1 MPGNIYDNTH
11 AIQRRKKKKNQLFLN
26 LMEKAGGDGIAVSST
41 GSLIVLHPCNEN
53 ARLAFMNSPHLIQFK
68 PTKHETSETTV
79 LILNSLRFFA
89 KSNLE

>member
-11 AIQRRKKKKNQLFLN
+11 TIQRDVKRRKNQLFLN

-53 ARLAFMNSPHLIQFK
+53 ARLAFMNSPHLIQFNIFSQK
-68 PTKHETSETTV
+68 
-79 LILNSLRFFA
+79 NSTEYFSRIFDPSKDIFD
-89 KSNLE
+89 

>member
-11 AIQRRKKKKNQLFLN
+11 TIQRDVKRRKNQLFLN

-53 ARLAFMNSPHLIQFK
+53 ARLAFMNSPHLIQFNIFSQK
-68 PTKHETSETTV
+68 KFYR
-79 LILNSLRFFA
+79 IFF
-89 KSNLE
+89 KNFRPIKRHL